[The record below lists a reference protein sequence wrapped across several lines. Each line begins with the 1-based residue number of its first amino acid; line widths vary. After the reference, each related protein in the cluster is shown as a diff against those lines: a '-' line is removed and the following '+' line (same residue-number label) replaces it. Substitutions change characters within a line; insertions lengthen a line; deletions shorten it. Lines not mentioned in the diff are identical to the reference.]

1 MKIFNKYLIKRSLVI
16 SSFIFIIF
24 ALLDMVFNIISEL
37 EGLTDNYTFFLILKY
52 SITSM
57 PHRSIEF
64 LEGASLLG
72 FMIALGISHQ
82 EGNLNVLRSNGKS
95 PIKIILI
102 SSIGSMVLVLSV
114 LILDEVI
121 FKELHMNSK
130 IEKVLHADQSK
141 KTEANF
147 QWIMQDNSFLSY
159 TNIVKDTIFN
169 PRLIRIDLDSMKVK
183 YFKSAQ
189 SAKIKDGTIVFDEN
203 VLIESA
209 SSQDTISNLEKFSF
223 PLVASIPFSD
233 IDNLTITQII
243 SYRSYLMHWHSNLED
258 DILFKAHL
266 DKAYYKKLFYPFS
279 VWAILIF
286 FGAFIFGSLRDSS
299 PGSRI
304 VLAVVGGFLYRISQD
319 LSVSIFISYNLPI
332 LIAVVM
338 PACTLILISIYS
350 YKKI

>member
-189 SAKIKDGTIVFDEN
+189 SAKIKDGTIVFDKD
-203 VLIESA
+203 VLIKNA
-209 SSQDTISNLEKFSF
+209 SSEDAVSNLEKFSF

-243 SYRSYLMHWHSNLED
+243 SYRSYLMHWPSNLED
-258 DILFKAHL
+258 DL
-266 DKAYYKKLFYPFS
+266 
-279 VWAILIF
+279 
-286 FGAFIFGSLRDSS
+286 
-299 PGSRI
+299 
-304 VLAVVGGFLYRISQD
+304 
-319 LSVSIFISYNLPI
+319 
-332 LIAVVM
+332 
-338 PACTLILISIYS
+338 
-350 YKKI
+350 

>member
-1 MKIFNKYLIKRSLVI
+1 MKIFNKYLIKRSLII

-24 ALLDMVFNIISEL
+24 AVLDMVFNIISEL
-37 EGLTDNYTFFLILKY
+37 ESLTDNYTFFSILKY

-102 SSIGSMVLVLSV
+102 SSIGSMFLVLSV
-114 LILDEVI
+114 LILDEMI
-121 FKELHMNSK
+121 FKELHMDSK
-130 IEKVLHADQSK
+130 IEKVLHTDQPKRAQSDS
-141 KTEANF
+141 
-147 QWIMQDNSFLSY
+147 QWIMQNDSFLSY

-183 YFKSAQ
+183 YFKSSH
-189 SAKIKDGTIVFDEN
+189 SAKIIDGAIVFDED
-203 VLIESA
+203 VLIENA
-209 SSQDTISNLEKFSF
+209 SSKDTISNLEKFSF
-223 PLVASIPFSD
+223 PLVTSIPFSD

-279 VWAILIF
+279 VLAILIF
-286 FGAFIFGSLRDSS
+286 FGSFIFGSLRDSS
-299 PGSRI
+299 LGDRKSTRLNSSHPSRS
-304 VLAVVGGFLYRISQD
+304 R
-319 LSVSIFISYNLPI
+319 
-332 LIAVVM
+332 M
-338 PACTLILISIYS
+338 PSSA
-350 YKKI
+350 